1 MKMKTGNILLAV
13 ALLVCLMP
21 MPYGYYI
28 LVRYIS
34 TIVFGVMAYDYFH
47 KKQKRLYVITLSLAL
62 LFQPFLKIPLGRE
75 IWNLVDVVVAIFLI
89 YLSLR
94 EKHS

>member
-1 MKMKTGNILLAV
+1 MKTGNILLAV

-47 KKQKRLYVITLSLAL
+47 KKQFSR
-62 LFQPFLKIPLGRE
+62 
-75 IWNLVDVVVAIFLI
+75 
-89 YLSLR
+89 
-94 EKHS
+94 

>member
-1 MKMKTGNILLAV
+1 MKTGNILLAI
-13 ALLVCLMP
+13 ALLICLLP

-47 KKQKRLYVITLSLAL
+47 KKQKELYVITLSLAL

-75 IWNLVDVVVAIFLI
+75 IWNFVDVVVAIFLI

>member
-1 MKMKTGNILLAV
+1 MKTGNILLAV
-13 ALLVCLMP
+13 ALLICLLP

-34 TIVFGVMAYDYFH
+34 TVVFGVMAYDYFH
-47 KKQKRLYVITLSLAL
+47 IKQKRLYVITLSLAL
-62 LFQPFLKIPLGRE
+62 LFQPILKIPLGRE

>member
-1 MKMKTGNILLAV
+1 MKTGNILLAV
-13 ALLVCLMP
+13 ALLICLLP

-34 TIVFGVMAYDYFH
+34 TVVFGVMAYDYFH
-47 KKQKRLYVITLSLAL
+47 KKQKRLYVITLGLAL

>member
-1 MKMKTGNILLAV
+1 MKTGNILLAV

-47 KKQKRLYVITLSLAL
+47 KKQKRLYVTQVSDLEFKPFEHTL
-62 LFQPFLKIPLGRE
+62 
-75 IWNLVDVVVAIFLI
+75 
-89 YLSLR
+89 
-94 EKHS
+94 